1 MSLPKLPLLHKIG
14 YTSLV
19 LTGIPLPVKGKC
31 WALVWV
37 KFAICHLCLWSKVL
51 MSMVAPYYVL
61 NDELSSLEGA
71 DEKFN
76 YYSFIWIFFFWKV
89 LFIHLIL
96 LYNIEELECVFDAVQ
111 GMEETVVRK
120 KNTKD
125 STVLMWKVVVVCM
138 TVSGVFI
145 SVYDNNRCFLNII
158 HFSDS
163 SRTFSTLTLLFFS
176 PVYLFAWVLF
186 YNIATVWTTVL
197 EFNKELVR
205 KACEEKDLETLTL
218 KHPLVEGQCFSIRF
232 LHDSRGKNWS
242 GRFLRMYTTS
252 KMFRRYTNRQLS
264 ATLSLFMVAQSF
276 FVPIVF
282 YSSYQKNSQFI
293 SSSFYG
299 SGIFYN
305 IFWIFVFLLLPVLLK
320 EWTKKVSRDSVLMAK
335 KDIYTVYCLQAKRRL
350 RKFVASA
357 SDDYPESYFKFFNLD
372 FAMLSGIFDVTIL
385 LATTCVLPSG

>member
-1 MSLPKLPLLHKIG
+1 MSI
-14 YTSLV
+14 
-19 LTGIPLPVKGKC
+19 
-31 WALVWV
+31 
-37 KFAICHLCLWSKVL
+37 
-51 MSMVAPYYVL
+51 MAPYYLL
-61 NDELSSLEGA
+61 NDELSSLENTDG
-71 DEKFN
+71 KFD
-76 YYSFIWIFFFWKV
+76 YYSMIWIFFFWKV
-89 LFIHLIL
+89 LLVHLIL
-96 LYNIEELECVFDAVQ
+96 LYNREELECVFNVVQ

-120 KNTKD
+120 KNAQN
-125 STVLMWKVVVVCM
+125 SAVLMWKVFFVCM

-158 HFSDS
+158 HLSDS
-163 SRTFSTLTLLFFS
+163 SRTFSVLTLFFFS
-176 PVYLFAWVLF
+176 PVYIFAWVLF

-197 EFNKELVR
+197 EFNRELVR
-205 KACEEKDLETLTL
+205 KACEEKNLVALTP
-218 KHPLVEGQCFSIRF
+218 KHQLVKGHCFSIRF
-232 LHDSRGKNWS
+232 LHDSRRENWS

-252 KMFRRYTNRQLS
+252 KMFRRYTNRKLS
-264 ATLSLFMVAQSF
+264 ASLSLFIVAQAF

-320 EWTKKVSRDSVLMAK
+320 EWTKKVSRDSVLMANK
-335 KDIYTVYCLQAKRRL
+335 EIYTVYCLQTKRSL
-350 RKFVASA
+350 RKFVAVA

-385 LATTCVLPSG
+385 LATTFVIPSG